1 MEKNDCAE
9 NQRWRA
15 IHGKRTEELLR
26 GPAAGL
32 QTDWGHDAKETLWA
46 VVYQSSYQTPCN
58 VCVCQ
63 VADRLLGRIDDE
75 VGAVPTSKRLELFQ
89 RRNSSTRIQDII
101 NWTDRTQEEPG
112 VLNVSGERGLSL
124 DSANFRSVQSLRR
137 QIAPSG
143 GQYLGSILEH
153 RFANPETSFTDGWKP
168 HSSGKTQS
176 TFPRDQHGMQN
187 IIQHSYVKGDPV
199 GGTQHRLSQVHTTEN
214 PCRWG
219 VDVLNYQLPEPR
231 KPRGLVNEESLGTGL
246 IPKWNFDDPL
256 CPRRKTTSVMCQ
268 VSCRGHLEP
277 STLCPTENASQKFA
291 QGKKKS
297 EMQGDSLDQTYTPYK
312 DEGSRSL
319 RKPSIR
325 RPPCHLQGSLVPFDE
340 PEFSR
345 KRCYKQWHMCSLQV
359 SVMSWR
365 LNPAS
370 FQPRS
375 SNAPSTWITTELPTK
390 RLTDAALKSEQRG
403 GCSKARGGKESI
415 STRNEGID
423 GPFSGANF
431 VEHSSHRSADTGGQ
445 RHRYA
450 QA

>member
-26 GPAAGL
+26 QPEEVRLNTLQPRGKGADIRRGPAAGL
-32 QTDWGHDAKETLWA
+32 QTDWGHDAVK
-46 VVYQSSYQTPCN
+46 SSFRRSQPH
-58 VCVCQ
+58 VSSQ

-124 DSANFRSVQSLRR
+124 DSANFR
-137 QIAPSG
+137 
-143 GQYLGSILEH
+143 
-153 RFANPETSFTDGWKP
+153 
-168 HSSGKTQS
+168 
-176 TFPRDQHGMQN
+176 
-187 IIQHSYVKGDPV
+187 KGDPV

-297 EMQGDSLDQTYTPYK
+297 EMQGDSLD
-312 DEGSRSL
+312 
-319 RKPSIR
+319 
-325 RPPCHLQGSLVPFDE
+325 GSLVPFDE

-345 KRCYKQWHMCSLQV
+345 KRCYKQWHMCSLQGDLTPHHFNQDQAT
-359 SVMSWR
+359 R
-365 LNPAS
+365 P
-370 FQPRS
+370 QPGSLRS
-375 SNAPSTWITTELPTK
+375 SL
-390 RLTDAALKSEQRG
+390 Q
-403 GCSKARGGKESI
+403 
-415 STRNEGID
+415 
-423 GPFSGANF
+423 SG
-431 VEHSSHRSADTGGQ
+431 SLMPL
-445 RHRYA
+445 
-450 QA
+450 